1 MQETNVV
8 ASTTQAES
16 GDITSA
22 SAGPAP
28 SLASRSIAGA
38 ADVVEQ
44 PAADD
49 SLPLAGSD
57 EIQVEELFDFDLTET
72 EYGETTRFSIDTDG
86 ILTITTPFDGT
97 LELKARHVLELY
109 EFLMNTIT
117 VWRPA
122 CKRS

>member
-57 EIQVEELFDFDLTET
+57 EIQVEELFDFDLTGT
-72 EYGETTRFSIDTDG
+72 EYGEATRFSIDTDG
-86 ILTITTPFDGT
+86 ILTITTPFDSGIE
-97 LELKARHVLELY
+97 LEARHVLELY